1 MKGLIYAVSAYAMWG
16 CFPLFFSLLSHIDA
30 MQVLSFRIVFAC
42 VFSAA
47 LLLLLGQFG
56 AFRKLWRNRS
66 TLLWSLLASVLIS
79 LNWYVFI
86 WAVSQHRVVET
97 SLGYFIT
104 PLVSL
109 FLGRVLLKESINHWQ
124 FAAGAIALAAILFEL
139 IALGGVPWVS
149 LVLAFSFGFYGLVR
163 KIQPIDSLFGL
174 TMETLWVLPLALLF
188 LAGVAQQG
196 QLQHDLP
203 SWVLLVLSGVVTAIP
218 LLFFAASVR
227 ALNLVVAG
235 FIMYLNPLMQFMTA
249 VWILEEAVPSQRYV
263 TFVMVWIAMACF
275 ITGLVRKQAE
285 LRRVKRA
292 MSAEL
297 AADSAK

>member
-1 MKGLIYAVSAYAMWG
+1 MRGLIYAISAYAMWG

-42 VFSAA
+42 VFSAS
-47 LLLLLGQFG
+47 LLLVLGRFK
-56 AFRKLWRNRS
+56 AFSQLWRNRS
-66 TLLWSLLASVLIS
+66 MLLWSLLASVLIS

-86 WAVSQHRVVET
+86 WAVSQQRVLET

-109 FLGRVLLKESINHWQ
+109 FLGRVLLKESINGWQ
-124 FAAGAIALAAILFEL
+124 FSAGLIAFAAIVFEL
-139 IALGGVPWVS
+139 LALGGVPWVS

-174 TMETLWVLPLALLF
+174 TMETFWVMPLALLF
-188 LAGVAQQG
+188 LASVAQQG
-196 QLQHDLP
+196 QLHHDLP
-203 SWVLLVLSGVVTAIP
+203 SWVLLVMSGVLTAIP

-249 VWILEEAVPSQRYV
+249 VWILEETVPAQRYV
-263 TFVMVWIAMACF
+263 TFVLVWVAMACF
-275 ITGLVRKQAE
+275 ITGLVRKQAQ
-285 LRRVKRA
+285 LRRAKRTHPE
-292 MSAEL
+292 EL
-297 AADSAK
+297 ATGTLK

>member
-1 MKGLIYAVSAYAMWG
+1 MRGLIYAISAYVMWG

-47 LLLLLGQFG
+47 LLLVLGRFK
-56 AFRKLWRNRS
+56 AFSQIWRNRS
-66 TLLWSLLASVLIS
+66 TLLWSLLASGLIS

-86 WAVSQHRVVET
+86 WAVSQQRVLET

-109 FLGRVLLKESINHWQ
+109 FLGRILLKESINKWQ
-124 FAAGAIALAAILFEL
+124 LVAGIIAFAAIVFEL

-174 TMETLWVLPLALLF
+174 TMETFWVLPLALLF
-188 LAGVAQQG
+188 LGSVAQQG
-196 QLQHDLP
+196 QLQYDLP
-203 SWVLLVLSGVVTAIP
+203 SWALLVMSGVLTAIP

-249 VWILEEAVPSQRYV
+249 VWILEETVPAQRYV
-263 TFVMVWIAMACF
+263 TFVLIWVAMACF
-275 ITGLVRKQAE
+275 ITGLVRKQAQ
-285 LRRVKRA
+285 LRRAKRA
-292 MSAEL
+292 KPEEL
-297 AADSAK
+297 ATGTVK